1 LKALVVRMIGAALD
15 PSLLRGEPAAYYSPM
30 GRRRLI
36 QNS

>member
-1 LKALVVRMIGAALD
+1 MIDAAFDL
-15 PSLLRGEPAAYYSPM
+15 SWLRGEPAAYYSPM